1 MGTLKEYRVI
11 GRKLP
16 TESEPVTPL
25 YRMRIFATDQV
36 VAKSRVWYFLRQLRK
51 IREKKPLVIK
61 NFGIWLRYDS
71 RSGTHNMYREYR
83 DLSVGAAIT
92 QCYRD
97 MGARHR
103 ARAHSIQII
112 RCEVVAPGKC
122 RRPLVTQMH
131 DSKIK
136 FPLPCRVQK
145 QGGGLCKANR
155 PNTFFQ

>member
-1 MGTLKEYRVI
+1 MGAKMKAKGTLKEYRVI
-11 GRKLP
+11 GRKMP

-25 YRMRIFATDQV
+25 YRMRIFATDQI
-36 VAKSRVWYFLRQLRK
+36 VAKSRFWYFLRQLRK
-51 IREKKPLVIK
+51 FKKTTGEIVSVQQIYDTSPLKVK

-83 DLSVGAAIT
+83 DLTVSAAVT

-112 RCEVVAPGKC
+112 RVETVEASKT

-131 DSKIK
+131 DS
-136 FPLPCRVQK
+136 
-145 QGGGLCKANR
+145 
-155 PNTFFQ
+155 

>member
-1 MGTLKEYRVI
+1 MGKKV
-11 GRKLP
+11 RKSAGEILECKLVP
-16 TESEPVTPL
+16 EKSPG
-25 YRMRIFATDQV
+25 V
-36 VAKSRVWYFLRQLRK
+36 V
-51 IREKKPLVIK
+51 K

-83 DLSVGAAIT
+83 DMTVNGAIT

-112 RCEVVAPGKC
+112 RCETVAADKC
-122 RRPLVTQMH
+122 RRPLVTQTH

-145 QGGGLCKANR
+145 QGGALVQANR
-155 PNTFFQ
+155 PSTYFM